1 VCNCSYLLVMTLH
14 SELQWCVF
22 LYFKYLQLCVWLI
35 DSIVRLVQ
43 CSSSSRFLSLFLL
56 RLRNCT
62 RELHRFLTLVLFVIA
77 RICADNLP
85 VSVALFAGMHYL
97 SSNLSYCFLIH
108 SGLHEITQ
116 YECLQTASLFFLS
129 NCFIVLIFL
138 MMAYD

>member
-1 VCNCSYLLVMTLH
+1 MPNSQVVEVTSFGMYSIHYTLSLFAVRELVCNCSYLLVMTLH

-62 RELHRFLTLVLFVIA
+62 RELHRFLTLVLFVIS

-85 VSVALFAGMHYL
+85 VSVALFAGMHGTL
-97 SSNLSYCFLIH
+97 S
-108 SGLHEITQ
+108 
-116 YECLQTASLFFLS
+116 
-129 NCFIVLIFL
+129 
-138 MMAYD
+138 